1 VARAVLPASVT
12 ALGQLS
18 VTSLREWIQALQL
31 TGREAEIA
39 RDLMPEIQAASN
51 SWKRWAWAT

>member
-1 VARAVLPASVT
+1 
-12 ALGQLS
+12 
-18 VTSLREWIQALQL
+18 VTSVREWIQALQP